1 MVLPEWGVPR
11 GGIANLAAWH
21 TLPRAV
27 EPVSMPTRA
36 RVTTTLPALA
46 PDAFPGFGEDAP
58 LDLPPLSV
66 GDGGAGPGAL
76 VAGDFDA
83 WPEALA
89 RVGNCSG
96 SIRLRG
102 RFGTQR

>member
-1 MVLPEWGVPR
+1 MR
-11 GGIANLAAWH
+11 
-21 TLPRAV
+21 
-27 EPVSMPTRA
+27 TRA

-58 LDLPPLSV
+58 LDLPPLS
-66 GDGGAGPGAL
+66 AGMEEQVREL
-76 VAGDFDA
+76 GDFDA
-83 WPEALA
+83 WLEALA
-89 RVGNCSG
+89 RVRNCSG

>member
-1 MVLPEWGVPR
+1 MR
-11 GGIANLAAWH
+11 
-21 TLPRAV
+21 
-27 EPVSMPTRA
+27 TRA

-66 GDGGAGPGAL
+66 GMEEQVRGL
-76 VAGDFDA
+76 LLAGDFDA

-96 SIRLRG
+96 SMRLRG
-102 RFGTQR
+102 RFSTQR